1 MILEVRNPLENLI
14 KNTFSNKVIYL
25 MIIMKIQKSNKMK
38 NTYIMM
44 LTKKVDRMKAID
56 PNYYQWI

>member
-1 MILEVRNPLENLI
+1 
-14 KNTFSNKVIYL
+14 
-25 MIIMKIQKSNKMK
+25 MK

-56 PNYYQWI
+56 PNYYQWIWKVNLGKKNKGSWVVKDLWALEE

>member
-1 MILEVRNPLENLI
+1 MVLEVRNPLENLI

-44 LTKKVDRMKAID
+44 LTKKVDRMKVID

>member
-1 MILEVRNPLENLI
+1 MVLEVRNLLENLI

>member
-1 MILEVRNPLENLI
+1 MVLEVRNPLENLI

>member
-1 MILEVRNPLENLI
+1 MVLEARNHLENLI
-14 KNTFSNKVIYL
+14 KNTFSNKIIYL

>member
-1 MILEVRNPLENLI
+1 MVLEVRNPLENLI

-25 MIIMKIQKSNKMK
+25 MIIMKIQKSNKMN

-44 LTKKVDRMKAID
+44 LTKKVDLMKVID

>member
-1 MILEVRNPLENLI
+1 MVLEVRNPLENLI

-44 LTKKVDRMKAID
+44 LTKKVDLMKVID

>member
-1 MILEVRNPLENLI
+1 MLLEVRNPLENLI

>member
-1 MILEVRNPLENLI
+1 MVLEVRNPLENLI

-44 LTKKVDRMKAID
+44 LTKKVDLMKAID